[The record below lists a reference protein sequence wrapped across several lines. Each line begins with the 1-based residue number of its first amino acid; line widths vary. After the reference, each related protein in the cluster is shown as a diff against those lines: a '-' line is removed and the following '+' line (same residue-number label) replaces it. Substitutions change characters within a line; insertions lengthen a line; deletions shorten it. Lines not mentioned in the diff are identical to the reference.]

1 MTLIE
6 AINRVDALK
15 PNSYSQEEKISW
27 LSTLDGMIV
36 RDVIR
41 KYDGGEDFT
50 FDGYTADTPLDTD
63 LIVKEPYEEMYICWL
78 ESKIDYNNA
87 EYARY
92 NNSVTRY
99 NDIYMEF
106 ARNYNRNHMP
116 IGTAIKYF

>member
-15 PNSYSQEEKISW
+15 PNAYSQEEKISW
-27 LSTLDGMIV
+27 LSDLDGMIL
-36 RDVIR
+36 RDVI
-41 KYDGGEDFT
+41 KKHEGGDGIT
-50 FDGYTADTPLDTD
+50 FDGYTSETPLNTE
-63 LIVKEPYEEMYICWL
+63 LIVKDPYEEMYICWL

-99 NDIYMEF
+99 NDIYVEF
-106 ARNYNRNHMP
+106 SRDYNRNHMP
-116 IGTAIKYF
+116 IGAEIKYF